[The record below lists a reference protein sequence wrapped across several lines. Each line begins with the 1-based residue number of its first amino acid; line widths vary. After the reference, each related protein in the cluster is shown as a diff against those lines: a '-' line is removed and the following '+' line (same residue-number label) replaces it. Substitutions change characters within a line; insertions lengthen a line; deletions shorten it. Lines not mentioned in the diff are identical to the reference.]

1 MPSQPFL
8 LHELTQHYLYSKLQT
23 PSNSPSQLLLQDDIR
38 KCVVHKTSM
47 PVGGKEAQPGGAV

>member
-8 LHELTQHYLYSKLQT
+8 LHELSRHYLYSKLQL
-23 PSNSPSQLLLQDDIR
+23 PSGSPSQLLLQDDVH

-47 PVGGKEAQPGGAV
+47 PVGGKGAQLGEAV